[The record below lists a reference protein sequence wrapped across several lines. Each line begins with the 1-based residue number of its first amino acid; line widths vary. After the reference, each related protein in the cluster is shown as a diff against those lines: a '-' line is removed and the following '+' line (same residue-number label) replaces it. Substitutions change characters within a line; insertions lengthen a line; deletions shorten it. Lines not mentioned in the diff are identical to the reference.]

1 MKKEFSGL
9 RVFDPFPY
17 LCDATACYAERDGRL
32 LYQDDNHLSAE
43 ESAYLG
49 EKFLAEQSLL
59 SP

>member
-1 MKKEFSGL
+1 M
-9 RVFDPFPY
+9 FDPFPY

-43 ESAYLG
+43 GSAYLG
-49 EKFLAEQSLL
+49 EKFLAEKSLV